1 MPLAYT
7 FPVLPSSSC
16 LLCGI
21 SNRGTSFVVDRPE
34 LQISGCLVVRSESGE
49 FFGGS
54 GSSLRQFHREGRR
67 RLNAGGGGGVH
78 VVDNAPS
85 RTSSLAASTST
96 IEIPVT
102 CYQLIGV
109 SDQAEK
115 DEVVKSVINLKKADA
130 EEGYTM
136 EAAVARQDLL
146 MDIRDKLL
154 FEPEYAGNLK
164 EKIAPRS
171 PLRIPWTWLPGALC
185 LLQEVGQ
192 EKLVLDIGRAALR
205 NLDSKP
211 YIHDIFLSMALAEC
225 AIAKAA
231 FEANKVSQGFEA
243 LARAQSFLKSEVTL
257 GKLALLT
264 QIEESLEEL
273 APPCTLDL
281 LGLPRT
287 PENAERR
294 RGAISALREL
304 LRQGLSVEASCQIQD
319 WPCFLSQA
327 IGRLLATEIVG
338 LLPWDDLAITRKN
351 KKSLESHNQRGVIDF
366 SCFYMVLLAHIAVGF
381 SGKQNDTIN
390 KAKNICECL
399 ITSEGVDLKF
409 EEAFCSFLLKQGSE
423 AEALEKLKQLESNS
437 DSAVRNSILGKES
450 RSTSATTSLEAWLT
464 ESVLANFP
472 DTRGCSP
479 SLANFFRAEKKY
491 PENKKMGS
499 PSIINHKTNQRPLST
514 TQFMNSSQHLYTAVE
529 QLTPSDLQSP
539 VVSAKNI
546 DESGA
551 SMPSVQ
557 LKRSLGVKQ
566 KKIWGDW
573 LSQSSLIG
581 RVSVVAL
588 LGCTVFFSL
597 KLIGI
602 RSGRLQSLPIW
613 VSARPHSE
621 SDSFLCKRESG
632 NFRRNLGSVNRNGIA
647 GNIKVLLDMLKT
659 NHGEH
664 SDALYLKSSGL
675 SATSLSHSASEV
687 LKRPMVT
694 EDAEEL
700 VRQWENTKAEAL
712 GPTHQIYSLSEV
724 LDESM
729 LVQWQTLAE
738 TAKAKSC
745 YWRFVL
751 LHLEILQAHMFE
763 DGIVGETAEIEALL
777 EEAAEL
783 VDESQPK
790 NAKYYS
796 TYKIRY
802 KLKKQEDGSWKFC
815 ESDIKIQK

>member
-1 MPLAYT
+1 MPVTYT
-7 FPVLPSSSC
+7 FPVLPSSC

-21 SNRGTSFVVDRPE
+21 SNRSSSFIVDRPE
-34 LQISGCLVVRSESGE
+34 LQISESLVLRSESGE
-49 FFGGS
+49 FDGTGLSFRRFQ
-54 GSSLRQFHREGRR
+54 RQGRR
-67 RLNAGGGGGVH
+67 RLNAGGGGGGGIH

-85 RTSSLAASTST
+85 RTSSIASSTST
-96 IEIPVT
+96 IDIPVT

-109 SDQAEK
+109 SEKAEK
-115 DEVVKSVINLKKADA
+115 DEVVKSVLNLKKADA

-136 EAAVARQDLL
+136 EAAIARQDLL

-164 EKIAPRS
+164 EKVAPKS
-171 PLRIPWTWLPGALC
+171 PLRIPWAWLPGALC

-231 FEANKVSQGFEA
+231 FEANRVSQGFEA
-243 LARAQSFLKSEVTL
+243 LARAQCFLKSKVTL

-281 LGLPRT
+281 LGLPRM
-287 PENAERR
+287 PENTERR
-294 RGAISALREL
+294 RGAIAALREL

-327 IGRLLATEIVG
+327 ISRLLATEIVE
-338 LLPWDDLAITRKN
+338 LLPWDNLAITRKN
-351 KKSLESHNQRGVIDF
+351 KKSLESHNQRVVIDF
-366 SCFYMVLLAHIAVGF
+366 NCFYMVLVAHIAVGF
-381 SGKQNDTIN
+381 SGKQNEMIN
-390 KAKNICECL
+390 KAKTICECL
-399 ITSEGVDLKF
+399 IASEGVDLKF
-409 EEAFCSFLLKQGSE
+409 EEAFCLFLLKQGSE

-450 RSTSATTSLEAWLT
+450 KSTSATPSLEVWLT
-464 ESVLANFP
+464 ESVLSNFP

-479 SLANFFRAEKKY
+479 SLTSFLRAEKKY

-514 TQFMNSSQHLYTAVE
+514 MQFVNSSQHLYTAVE
-529 QLTPSDLQSP
+529 QLTPADLQSP
-539 VVSAKNI
+539 VVSAKNT
-546 DESGA
+546 DESSA

-557 LKRSLGVKQ
+557 LKRNLGLQ
-566 KKIWGDW
+566 ENKIWDGW
-573 LSQSSLIG
+573 LSESSLIK
-581 RVSVVAL
+581 R
-588 LGCTVFFSL
+588 
-597 KLIGI
+597 
-602 RSGRLQSLPIW
+602 SLPVW
-613 VSARPHSE
+613 VSAKPHSE
-621 SDSFLCKRESG
+621 SDSFVTESG
-632 NFRRNLGSVNRNGIA
+632 NFRRNLDTVNRNGIL
-647 GNIKVLLDMLKT
+647 GNIKVLMDMFKT
-659 NHGEH
+659 HDGKH
-664 SDALYLKSSGL
+664 PDALYLKSSGL
-675 SATSLSHSASEV
+675 FATSLSQSASEV
-687 LKRPMVT
+687 HKIPMVT

-700 VRQWENTKAEAL
+700 VRQWENIKAEAL
-712 GPTHQIYSLSEV
+712 GPTHQVYSLSEV

-729 LVQWQTLAE
+729 LVQWQTLAQ

-751 LHLEILQAHMFE
+751 LHLEILQAHIFQ
-763 DGIVGETAEIEALL
+763 DGIAGETAEIEALL

-802 KLKKQEDGSWKFC
+802 TLKKQEDGSWKFC
-815 ESDIKIQK
+815 QSDIQIQK

>member
-1 MPLAYT
+1 MPVAYT
-7 FPVLPSSSC
+7 FPVLPSSC

-21 SNRGTSFVVDRPE
+21 SNRSTSFVVDRPE
-34 LQISGCLVVRSESGE
+34 LQISGLLVVRSESGE
-49 FFGGS
+49 FFGS
-54 GSSLRQFHREGRR
+54 GLSLRRFQREGRR
-67 RLNAGGGGGVH
+67 RLNAAGGGIH

-96 IEIPVT
+96 IELPVT

-109 SDQAEK
+109 SEQAEK
-115 DEVVKSVINLKKADA
+115 DEVVKSVINLKKTDA

-136 EAAVARQDLL
+136 EAAAARQDLL
-146 MDIRDKLL
+146 MDVRDKLL
-154 FEPEYAGNLK
+154 FESEYAGNLK
-164 EKIAPRS
+164 EKIAPKS
-171 PLRIPWTWLPGALC
+171 PLRIPWAWLPGALC

-231 FEANKVSQGFEA
+231 FEVNKS
-243 LARAQSFLKSEVTL
+243 KVTL

-294 RGAISALREL
+294 RGAIAALREL

-327 IGRLLATEIVG
+327 ISRLLATEIVD

-351 KKSLESHNQRGVIDF
+351 KKSLESHNQRVVIDF
-366 SCFYMVLLAHIAVGF
+366 NCFYMVLLGHIAVGF
-381 SGKQNDTIN
+381 SGKQNETIN
-390 KAKNICECL
+390 KAKTICECL
-399 ITSEGVDLKF
+399 IASEGVDLKF

-450 RSTSATTSLEAWLT
+450 RSTSATPSLEAWLM

-499 PSIINHKTNQRPLST
+499 PSIMNHKTNQRPLST
-514 TQFMNSSQHLYTAVE
+514 TQFVNSSQHLYTAVE
-529 QLTPSDLQSP
+529 QLTPTDLQSP
-539 VVSAKNI
+539 VVSAKNN
-546 DESGA
+546 DETSA

-557 LKRSLGVKQ
+557 LKRNLGVHKN
-566 KKIWGDW
+566 KIWDEW

-597 KLIGI
+597 KLSGI
-602 RSGRLQSLPIW
+602 RSGRLQSMPIS

-621 SDSFLCKRESG
+621 SDSFLWKTESG
-632 NFRRNLGSVNRNGIA
+632 NFRKNLDSVNRNGIV
-647 GNIKVLLDMLKT
+647 GNIKVLIDMLKM
-659 NHGEH
+659 HCGEH
-664 SDALYLKSSGL
+664 PDALYLKSSGQ
-675 SATSLSHSASEV
+675 SATSLSHSASE
-687 LKRPMVT
+687 LHKRPMDT
-694 EDAEEL
+694 EEAEEL
-700 VRQWENTKAEAL
+700 VRQWENVKAEAL
-712 GPTHQIYSLSEV
+712 GPTHQVYSLSEV

-729 LVQWQTLAE
+729 LVQWQTLAQ
-738 TAKAKSC
+738 TAEAKSC

-751 LHLEILQAHMFE
+751 LHLEVLQAHIFE
-763 DGIVGETAEIEALL
+763 DGIAGEAAEIEALL

-802 KLKKQEDGSWKFC
+802 ILKKQEDGLWKFC
-815 ESDIKIQK
+815 QSDIQIQK

>member
-1 MPLAYT
+1 MSVAYT
-7 FPVLPSSSC
+7 FPVLPSSSS
-16 LLCGI
+16 LLCGF
-21 SNRGTSFVVDRPE
+21 SNRGTGIIVDRPE
-34 LQISGCLVVRSESGE
+34 VQISGVTVARSE
-49 FFGGS
+49 FGDLDGLS
-54 GSSLRQFHREGRR
+54 CSFRRFHREGRR
-67 RLNAGGGGGVH
+67 RLNAGGGGTH

-115 DEVVKSVINLKKADA
+115 DEVVKSVIHLKKSDA

-146 MDIRDKLL
+146 MDVRDKLL
-154 FEPEYAGNLK
+154 FEPEYAGNVK
-164 EKIAPRS
+164 EKIAPKS
-171 PLRIPWTWLPGALC
+171 PLRIPWAWLPGALC
-185 LLQEVGQ
+185 LLQEVGE

-205 NLDSKP
+205 HLDSKS

-243 LARAQSFLKSEVTL
+243 LARAQSFLKSKVTL
-257 GKLALLT
+257 GKLALLS

-281 LGLPRT
+281 LGLPPL

-294 RGAISALREL
+294 RGAIAALQEL
-304 LRQGLSVEASCQIQD
+304 LRQGLDVEASCQIQD

-327 IGRLLATEIVG
+327 ISRLLATEIID
-338 LLPWDDLAITRKN
+338 LLPWDTLAITRKN
-351 KKSLESHNQRGVIDF
+351 KKSLESHNQRVVIDF
-366 SCFYMVLLAHIAVGF
+366 NCFYMVLVAHIAVGF
-381 SGKQNDTIN
+381 SGKQNDMIN
-390 KAKNICECL
+390 KAKSICECL
-399 ITSEGVDLKF
+399 IASEGVDLKF
-409 EEAFCSFLLKQGSE
+409 EEAFCSFLLKQGTE

-437 DSAVRNSILGKES
+437 ETAVRNSILGKEL
-450 RSTSATTSLEAWLT
+450 RSTSAAPSLEAWLK

-479 SLANFFRAEKKY
+479 SLTNFFRAEKKY
-491 PENKKMGS
+491 SENKKMGS
-499 PSIINHKTNQRPLST
+499 STILNHKTNQRPIST
-514 TQFMNSSQHLYTAVE
+514 MQFGNSSQHLYTAVE
-529 QLTPSDLQSP
+529 QLAPTELQSP
-539 VVSAKNI
+539 VVSAKNTE
-546 DESGA
+546 ESGA

-557 LKRSLGVKQ
+557 LKRNLGIQ
-566 KKIWGDW
+566 QNKIWDGW
-573 LSQSSLIG
+573 LSQSSLV
-581 RVSVVAL
+581 RRLSAVAL
-588 LGCTVFFSL
+588 LGCTVFISL

-602 RSGRLQSLPIW
+602 RSGRLQSLPILF
-613 VSARPHSE
+613 PTKLHSE
-621 SDSFLCKRESG
+621 SDSFLLKTESG
-632 NFRRNLGSVNRNGIA
+632 NFRRNLASVNRNGIV
-647 GNIKVLLDMLKT
+647 GNIKTLLNMFNT
-659 NHGEH
+659 HHGEH
-664 SDALYLKSSGL
+664 PATLAQSS
-675 SATSLSHSASEV
+675 SEV
-687 LKRPMVT
+687 HKRPMVT

-712 GPTHQIYSLSEV
+712 GPTHQVYNLSEI

-729 LVQWQTLAE
+729 LVQWQTLAQ
-738 TAKAKSC
+738 TAKSKSC

-751 LHLEILQAHMFE
+751 LHLEILQAHIFG
-763 DGIVGETAEIEALL
+763 DDIGGEIAEIEALL

-783 VDESQPK
+783 VDESHPK

-802 KLKKQEDGSWKFC
+802 TLKKQEDGSWKFC
-815 ESDIKIQK
+815 QSDIQLQK